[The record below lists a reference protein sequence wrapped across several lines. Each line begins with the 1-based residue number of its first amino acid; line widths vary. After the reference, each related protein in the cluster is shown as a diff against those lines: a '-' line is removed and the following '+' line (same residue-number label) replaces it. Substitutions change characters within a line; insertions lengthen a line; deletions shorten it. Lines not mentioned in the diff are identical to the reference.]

1 MVNEFWFEAE
11 NISCYKN
18 GYKVVKDLNLKLK
31 YSENVILMGPNG
43 SGKSSLIDLINR
55 NIYPVLCNNS
65 LLKIFNKELINIWE
79 LRKKISTVNS
89 EIKNR
94 INPYL
99 KVNDLIISGLYGKYC
114 LISNKSETDISIA
127 EDLISKMNLSNLSQ
141 KYFSYLS
148 DGEKQIALIA
158 RALINHPEILIL
170 DEPIAN
176 LDYRSKFYIIDK
188 INELSKLSTN
198 IFCITHDLTMITNIY
213 DRVILLKDRSI
224 IADGCQRDIL
234 NSKNIN
240 KLFDINIELIE
251 YKGKWNIY
259 QKSNNNN
266 KYN

>member
-1 MVNEFWFEAE
+1 MVNEFWFEAK

-18 GYKVVKDLNLKLK
+18 GYKVVKDLNLNLK

-55 NIYPVLCNNS
+55 NIYPVLGNDVM
-65 LLKIFNKELINIWE
+65 LKIFNKDLINLWE
-79 LRKKISTVNS
+79 LRNRISTVNS

-94 INPYL
+94 IHPNL
-99 KVNDLIISGLYGKYC
+99 KVFDLIVSGLYGKYC
-114 LISNKSETDISIA
+114 HISKKTERDISVA
-127 EDLISKMNLSNLSQ
+127 EDLISKMNLANLSQ

-148 DGEKQIALIA
+148 DGEKQIAIIA
-158 RALINHPEILIL
+158 RALINNPEILIL

-176 LDYRSKFYIIDK
+176 LDYKSKFYVIDK
-188 INELSKLSTN
+188 INELSNLNTN
-198 IFCITHDLTMITNIY
+198 ILCITHDLTMITKIY

-224 IADGCQRDIL
+224 IADGCQGEIL

-240 KLFDINIELIE
+240 QLFDINIELIE

-259 QKSNNNN
+259 QKSSNNN